1 MITKRRLCASAA
13 GTGLAKV
20 KLSAKP
26 KAKERAPLPRQ
37 RGRRPGSALYKSIAE
52 QIERD
57 IAAGKFA
64 VGSLLPTEA
73 TFSRTLNVGRHTVRE
88 ALRVLTQGGLIVRRA
103 GSGSTVVS
111 NGRRKVFAHAVSNF
125 DQWFNC
131 PESVKRH
138 HLAHEQVVA
147 DAPLAD
153 SLGCTPGTPWLC
165 ISALRTLDEAA
176 APLCWV
182 DIYIQPRFAR
192 VMKSKRFDSSPV
204 HEQIEAMFGVVIA
217 DVEVRISACG
227 VSQRV
232 ATTLGVRAGSPA
244 LLLQRRYLAAD
255 GQLLQATRTI
265 HPENRYVYA
274 MKFHRAAA
282 SKYAKS

>member
-1 MITKRRLCASAA
+1 MITQRRLRASAA
-13 GTGLAKV
+13 ATGLAKV
-20 KLSAKP
+20 KPRSKP
-26 KAKERAPLPRQ
+26 KATQQAPLPRQ

-111 NGRRKVFAHAVSNF
+111 NGRRNVFAHAVSNF
-125 DQWFNC
+125 DQWFNY
-131 PESVKRH
+131 PESIKRH
-138 HLAHEQVVA
+138 HLDHEQLIA
-147 DAPLAD
+147 DAALAD
-153 SLGCTPGTPWLC
+153 SLGCTPGTPWLR

-204 HEQIEAMFGVVIA
+204 HEQIEAMFDVAIA
-217 DVEVRISACG
+217 HVEVRISACG
-227 VSQRV
+227 VPQRV
-232 ATTLGVRAGSPA
+232 AAALGVQTSSPA

-255 GQLLQATRTI
+255 GQVLQATRTI

-282 SKYAKS
+282 SKYVRD

>member
-1 MITKRRLCASAA
+1 MITQRRLRASAA
-13 GTGLAKV
+13 ATGLAKV
-20 KLSAKP
+20 KPRSKP
-26 KAKERAPLPRQ
+26 KAKQQAPLPRQ

-111 NGRRKVFAHAVSNF
+111 NGRRNVFAHAVSNF
-125 DQWFNC
+125 DQWFNY
-131 PESVKRH
+131 PESIKRH
-138 HLAHEQVVA
+138 HLDHEQLIA
-147 DAPLAD
+147 DAALAD
-153 SLGCTPGTPWLC
+153 SLGCTPGTPWLR

-204 HEQIEAMFGVVIA
+204 HEQIEAMFDVAIA

-227 VSQRV
+227 VPQRV
-232 ATTLGVRAGSPA
+232 AAALGVQTSSPA

-255 GQLLQATRTI
+255 GQVLQATRTI

-282 SKYAKS
+282 SKYVRD